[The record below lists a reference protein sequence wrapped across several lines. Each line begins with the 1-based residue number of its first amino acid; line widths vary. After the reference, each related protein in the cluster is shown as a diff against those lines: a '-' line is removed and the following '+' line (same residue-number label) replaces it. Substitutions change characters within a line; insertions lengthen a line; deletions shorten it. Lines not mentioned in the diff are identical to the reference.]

1 MNEKSLDANVTTHS
15 TRDEFSRSRRRAT
28 GDARTDVASVRAPRR
43 ARRRHPQKHPN
54 RIGHPRSSSRRK
66 GVLKTP
72 RSRFKRDRSN
82 LSFESI
88 GAHHFFSSFF
98 LSEGRMRFGGS
109 RMRRA
114 STERTRT
121 TLLWIAALMQ

>member
-15 TRDEFSRSRRRAT
+15 ARDEFSRSRRRAIGET
-28 GDARTDVASVRAPRR
+28 RTDVASVRALG
-43 ARRRHPQKHPN
+43 ARSAASAKRPDQRKETAK
-54 RIGHPRSSSRRK
+54 GHSQD
-66 GVLKTP
+66 TP
-72 RSRFKRDRSN
+72 RPLQTRRTTDLSN
-82 LSFESI
+82 
-88 GAHHFFSSFF
+88 AHHFFSSFF

>member
-1 MNEKSLDANVTTHS
+1 MRTLQRTV
-15 TRDEFSRSRRRAT
+15 RILDEFSRSRRRAT

-54 RIGHPRSSSRRK
+54 FFNRSSALFVAAKGRSQDTPQPLQTRRATD
-66 GVLKTP
+66 L
-72 RSRFKRDRSN
+72 SN
-82 LSFESI
+82 
-88 GAHHFFSSFF
+88 ADHFFSSFF

>member
-1 MNEKSLDANVTTHS
+1 MNEKSLDANVTTHT
-15 TRDEFSRSRRRAT
+15 TRDEFSRSRRRAI
-28 GDARTDVASVRAPRR
+28 GDARTDAASVRAPRR

-54 RIGHPRSSSRRK
+54 RIGHPRASSRRK
-66 GVLKTP
+66 GILKTP
-72 RSRFKRDRSN
+72 RDRLKRDERPTA
-82 LSFESI
+82 FETI

>member
-1 MNEKSLDANVTTHS
+1 MRKPRRERYNAQNAAETL
-15 TRDEFSRSRRRAT
+15 SRSRRHAT
-28 GDARTDVASVRAPRR
+28 DETRTDTRPSARPGARGAATRKSVRIERKETA
-43 ARRRHPQKHPN
+43 K
-54 RIGHPRSSSRRK
+54 GRSQD
-66 GVLKTP
+66 TP
-72 RSRFKRDRSN
+72 RPLQTRRTTDLSN
-82 LSFESI
+82 
-88 GAHHFFSSFF
+88 AHHFFSSFF